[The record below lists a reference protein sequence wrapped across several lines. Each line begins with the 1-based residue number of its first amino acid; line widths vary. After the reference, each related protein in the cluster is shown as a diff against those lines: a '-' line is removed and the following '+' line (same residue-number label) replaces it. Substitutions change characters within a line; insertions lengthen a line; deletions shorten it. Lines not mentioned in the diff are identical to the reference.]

1 MPKYKIA
8 FFDSKE
14 YDITSFN
21 RINSDKYSITYFD
34 VLLNKDT
41 VVLSK
46 GFDAVCAF
54 VNDKIDK
61 DVIDKLEE
69 YNIKVL
75 ALRCAGYN
83 NVDVK
88 YAYKKVHIL
97 TVPGYAPEAI
107 AEHAFALI
115 TSLSR
120 HIHKA
125 YNRVRD
131 FNFSL
136 NGLTGFNLKGKTIGI
151 IGTGKIGRVMIDI
164 ANGYSMNVLAYDLF
178 PDKNLNC
185 AYVSLDELYKRSDI
199 ISLHAPLT
207 DANYHMINRD
217 SISLMKYG
225 VIIINTSRGGL
236 INSLDLL
243 DGLRTKKI
251 GGAGLDV
258 YEEESDVFF
267 VDKSLEGIDDQTLS
281 LLISMP
287 NVIVTS
293 HQAYLTKEAL
303 EEIAKTTIDNLDKTL
318 NGEFTPNEI
327 CYMCKEKKDIPEC
340 LNNRKNICWK

>member
-1 MPKYKIA
+1 MPKYKLA

-14 YDITSFN
+14 YDEASFN
-21 RINSDKYSITYFD
+21 RINNNKFDITYFN
-34 VLLNKDT
+34 VILNSDT
-41 VVLSK
+41 VILSK
-46 GFDAVCAF
+46 GYDAVCAF

-61 DVIDKLEE
+61 EVLDKLSE
-69 YNIKVL
+69 YGIKVL

-83 NVDVK
+83 NVDIE
-88 YAYKKVHIL
+88 YAYKRVHIL

-115 TSLSR
+115 LSLVR
-120 HIHKA
+120 HIHKS

-136 NGLTGFNLKGKTIGI
+136 SGLTGFNLKGKTIGI

-164 ANGYSMNVLAYDLF
+164 ANGFNMKVLAYDLF

-185 AYVSLDELYKRSDI
+185 AYVSLDELYKSSDI

-207 DANYHMINRD
+207 ESNYHIINKD
-217 SISLMKYG
+217 SINLMKDG

-236 INSLDLL
+236 INSSDLL
-243 DGLRTKKI
+243 DGLREKKI
-251 GGAGLDV
+251 GAAGLDV

-267 VDKSLEGIDDQTLS
+267 VDKSLEGIDDKTLA

-303 EEIAKTTIDNLDKTL
+303 EEIAKTTIDNLDKAL
-318 NGEFTPNEI
+318 NNLFTPNEI
-327 CYMCKEKKDIPEC
+327 CYRCKEKKDVGEC
-340 LNNRKNICWK
+340 LKKRNSLCWK